1 MSDPKNEGVEE
12 AKARGRRNL
21 VIGAILAA
29 FVVLTFIVTIA
40 KLSAHV
46 AERTF

>member
-1 MSDPKNEGVEE
+1 MSDPKDDDVEE
-12 AKARGRRNL
+12 AKARRRRNL
-21 VIGAILAA
+21 MIGAILAA

-46 AERTF
+46 APRTF